1 MKNKNFIIIV
11 IGQIIS
17 LFGNAIQ
24 RFSMSLYLLEFT
36 GSTATFANILAIST
50 IPYILFAPIAGTLS
64 DRVNKKKI
72 MVYLDFF
79 CSALIGGY
87 AIILLNGRDHEV
99 IVAVVMFMLSICFT
113 LYGPAVTASIPQIVE
128 EDKLTSANGVINQVG
143 SIVNFAGP
151 ILAGVLYG
159 IVGIKAIVIINAISF
174 FVSAIMELFLDIPDV
189 VVSEE
194 VESKLQSKVESNNVV
209 TLEKNA
215 VPTEVES
222 KVGLNDVVTLEK
234 NIVTTELAT
243 TMLDSR
249 TSELEER
256 VAASLR
262 SEENEEVAV
271 ISENAKDI
279 IKGNKE
285 VVTVSEVIK
294 ENKEAKIKFENI
306 KGNSDKSKILSMEF
320 IKNSF
325 IDMGK
330 TFKYLSKDKKVVLG
344 IIASYA
350 LCNIFLV
357 PVLTILA
364 PYFINIFLGLPSEIY
379 GIVEGIC
386 VLGMILGGFWIS
398 VKPNMFK
405 IKKVHYTYFPMVA
418 GVILM
423 STLGGIKANNYTI
436 AFLFAIGGLAI
447 MMSLSLSNVLT
458 LTFIQ
463 KEVPLEMLGRVSAF
477 STAIATISVA
487 PGQLLYGQIIDTGM
501 PIGVILLITAIANI
515 ALIMFVK
522 WNVREVK

>member
-50 IPYILFAPIAGTLS
+50 IPYILFAPIAGMLS

-79 CSALIGGY
+79 CSFLIGGY

-99 IVAVVMFMLSICFT
+99 IVAIVMFMLSICFT
-113 LYGPAVTASIPQIVE
+113 LYGPAVTSSIPQIVE

-174 FVSAIMELFLDIPDV
+174 FASAIMELFLDIPDLV
-189 VVSEE
+189 VNED

-234 NIVTTELAT
+234 NIVTTEVAVSA
-243 TMLDSR
+243 LDIKESAKV
-249 TSELEER
+249 T
-256 VAASLR
+256 
-262 SEENEEVAV
+262 V
-271 ISENAKDI
+271 ISEKAKEDI
-279 IKGNKE
+279 RGK
-285 VVTVSEVIK
+285 
-294 ENKEAKIKFENI
+294 KEAAIASENI
-306 KGNSDKSKILSMEF
+306 KGTAKREENILSIEF

-330 TFKYLSKDKKVVLG
+330 TFKYLSKEKKVVLG

-405 IKKVHYTYFPMVA
+405 IKKVHYTYLPMVA

-477 STAIATISVA
+477 STAVATISVA

-501 PIGVILLITAIANI
+501 PIGLILLITAIANI
-515 ALIMFVK
+515 VLVMFVK
-522 WNVREVK
+522 WNVREIN

>member
-50 IPYILFAPIAGTLS
+50 IPYILFAPIAGMLS

-72 MVYLDFF
+72 MIYLDFF
-79 CSALIGGY
+79 CSFLIGGY

-99 IVAVVMFMLSICFT
+99 IVAIVMFMLSICFT
-113 LYGPAVTASIPQIVE
+113 LYGPAVTSSIPQMVE

-174 FVSAIMELFLDIPDV
+174 FASAIMELFLDIPDLV
-189 VVSEE
+189 VNED
-194 VESKLQSKVESNNVV
+194 
-209 TLEKNA
+209 
-215 VPTEVES
+215 VES

-234 NIVTTELAT
+234 NIVTTEVAVST
-243 TMLDSR
+243 LDIKESAKV
-249 TSELEER
+249 T
-256 VAASLR
+256 
-262 SEENEEVAV
+262 V
-271 ISENAKDI
+271 ISEKVKEDI
-279 IKGNKE
+279 RGK
-285 VVTVSEVIK
+285 
-294 ENKEAKIKFENI
+294 KEAAIASENI
-306 KGNSDKSKILSMEF
+306 KGTAKREEKILSIEF

-330 TFKYLSKDKKVVLG
+330 TFKYLSKEKKVVLG

-364 PYFINIFLGLPSEIY
+364 PYFINIFLGLPAEIY

-405 IKKVHYTYFPMVA
+405 IKKVHYTYLPMVA

-477 STAIATISVA
+477 STAVATISVA

-501 PIGVILLITAIANI
+501 PIGLILLITAIANI
-515 ALIMFVK
+515 VLVMFVK
-522 WNVREVK
+522 WNVREIN

>member
-36 GSTATFANILAIST
+36 GSTAAFANILAIST

-87 AIILLNGRDHEV
+87 ALILLNGRDHEV

-174 FVSAIMELFLDIPDV
+174 FASAIMELFLDIPDLV
-189 VVSEE
+189 VNED
-194 VESKLQSKVESNNVV
+194 VESNNVV
-209 TLEKNA
+209 TL
-215 VPTEVES
+215 
-222 KVGLNDVVTLEK
+222 DK
-234 NIVTTELAT
+234 NIVTTE
-243 TMLDSR
+243 
-249 TSELEER
+249 
-256 VAASLR
+256 
-262 SEENEEVAV
+262 VAV
-271 ISENAKDI
+271 SALDIKESAKVTIISEKAKEDI
-279 IKGNKE
+279 RGKKE
-285 VVTVSEVIK
+285 AAIASEGIK
-294 ENKEAKIKFENI
+294 ENKKATMASENI
-306 KGNSDKSKILSMEF
+306 KGTAKREEKILSIEF

-330 TFKYLSKDKKVVLG
+330 TFKYLSKEKKVVLG

-405 IKKVHYTYFPMVA
+405 IKKVHYTYLPMVA

-423 STLGGIKANNYTI
+423 STLDGIKANNYTI

-477 STAIATISVA
+477 STAVATISVA

-501 PIGVILLITAIANI
+501 PIGLILLITAIANI
-515 ALIMFVK
+515 VLVMFVK
-522 WNVREVK
+522 WNVREIN